1 VKRGKR
7 SKKNI
12 RERGAERTPKAK
24 KSFSGKKPAAAPAG
38 KPREKSAIIYGLATQ
53 IGRAWQLKPV
63 TRKDNNTYTIIDAKK
78 HPLSEGDIIRAVIT
92 GEAKGRNQNVVFGA
106 KIGHQDDP
114 GVFHVLA
121 TLSLELP
128 NEFSAA
134 TLAEAAQ
141 GKVPELGRRRDLR
154 EVPLVTIDD
163 IDAKDFDDAVYAE
176 KSGAGWRLIV
186 AIADVAHYVAAG
198 SALDK
203 EAFIRG
209 NSVYFPGHVI
219 PMLPER
225 LSNDMCSLRPHT
237 PRAAL
242 CCEMQLDNAGKIKS
256 WEFYRALIRSAARLT
271 YRQVQDA
278 IDGRTDETTAPI
290 METVITPLHQCFQS
304 LLKARV
310 ARGTLD
316 LDLPEYK
323 VMFDDLGR
331 AVDIHKRT
339 RLDSH
344 KLIEEMMIAANVCAA
359 KELNKRNAPA
369 LYRVH
374 DAPDPVKLEFARD
387 ILNTMG
393 FKLVKGAPQPRDF
406 MQILNQAKDHL
417 EAPLINQVILRT
429 QSQAVYSPMHGGH
442 FGLALTH
449 YTHFTSPIRRYS
461 DLIVHRALINALN
474 IDRQDMPTAGVLS
487 EIAIHINVTER
498 RAIEAERQ
506 VMDRYRA
513 MMLTG
518 QEGHIFSVRING
530 ISRFGAFVTID
541 ASGADGIIPMRYLGR
556 DYLIWQE
563 GKPYLANRGG
573 KAVYRLGQILNAKLI
588 EVSPISGGLVFEV
601 VNKSSDSAE
610 IPRKP
615 LRTGGASVKS
625 GQRKFRRPKK

>member
-1 VKRGKR
+1 MARKRKA
-7 SKKNI
+7 SKKNQR
-12 RERGAERTPKAK
+12 REHEPRARTHK
-24 KSFSGKKPAAAPAG
+24 KLKGKKPGAP
-38 KPREKSAIIYGLATQ
+38 KTHQRPKDKNNLVYGLAEQ
-53 IGRAWQLKPV
+53 HGRAWRLRAI
-63 TRKDNNTYTIIDAKK
+63 TRKDNNIYTIVNAKDF
-78 HPLSEGDIIRAVIT
+78 PLAEGDILRCTAT
-92 GEAKGRNQNVVFGA
+92 GDAKARNQNLIVLA

-114 GVFHVLA
+114 GIFHVLA

-128 NEFSAA
+128 HEFSDAA
-134 TLAEAAQ
+134 MREARE
-141 GKVPELGRRRDLR
+141 GKVPPLGNRRDLR
-154 EVPLVTIDD
+154 TTPLVTIDD

-176 KSGAGWRLIV
+176 KTDAGWRLIV
-186 AIADVAHYVAAG
+186 AIADVANYVLAG
-198 SALDK
+198 SPLDK
-203 EAFIRG
+203 EAFLRG

-219 PMLPER
+219 PMLPEQ
-225 LSNDMCSLRPHT
+225 LSNNMCSLRPLED
-237 PRAAL
+237 RAAL
-242 CCEMQLDNAGKIKS
+242 CCEMQLDKNGNVKS
-256 WEFYRALIRSAARLT
+256 WEFYRALIKSAARLT

-290 METVITPLHQCFQS
+290 LENVIQPLHQCFQS
-304 LLKARV
+304 LLKARI

-323 VMFDDLGR
+323 VMFDDSGH
-331 AVDIHKRT
+331 AVDIHKRM

-359 KELNKRNAPA
+359 RELNKRNSPA

-374 DAPDPVKLEFARD
+374 EAPDPVKLEFARD
-387 ILNTMG
+387 LLHSMG

-406 MQILNQAKDHL
+406 MQILNQAKDHP
-417 EAPLINQVILRT
+417 EAPLINQTVLRT
-429 QSQAVYSPMHGGH
+429 QSQAVYSPVHAGH

-461 DLIVHRALINALN
+461 DLIVHRALINSLK
-474 IDRQDMPTAGVLS
+474 IDRAEVPTIGVLE
-487 EIAIHINVTER
+487 EIANHINVTER

-513 MMLTG
+513 MMLAGMEG
-518 QEGHIFSVRING
+518 QIFTVRING
-530 ISRFGAFVTID
+530 ISRFGAFVTMD
-541 ASGADGIIPMRYLGR
+541 QTGADGIIPMRNLGR

-573 KAVYRLGQILNAKLI
+573 KAVYRLGQIINAKLL

-601 VNKSSDSAE
+601 VNKAEDSPA
-610 IPRKP
+610 KP
-615 LRTGGASVKS
+615 LHARGASLKS